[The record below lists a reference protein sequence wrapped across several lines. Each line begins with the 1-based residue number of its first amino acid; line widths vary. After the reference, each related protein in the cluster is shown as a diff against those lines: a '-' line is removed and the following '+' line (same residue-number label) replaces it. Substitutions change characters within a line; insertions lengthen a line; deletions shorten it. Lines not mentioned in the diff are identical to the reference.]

1 MMLIPVIKVNF
12 MTHGL
17 KEWVLNPPLASTY
30 SKATAHSRYESEH
43 NVSEEEGVYEL
54 DDDHTFRCTQHA
66 GDVFYVPTL
75 WGHGTFNH
83 KQSIG
88 TAFEIS
94 LESFCME

>member
-1 MMLIPVIKVNF
+1 MAY
-12 MTHGL
+12 GL
-17 KEWVLNPPLASTY
+17 KEWVLSPPIATSY
-30 SKATAHSRYESEH
+30 SKATAVVRYESEH
-43 NVSEEEGVYEL
+43 GKGSPSSSSPSSSSEEEYVN
-54 DDDHTFRCTQHA
+54 DDDNTFRCTQHA

-83 KQSIG
+83 VQSIG